1 VTPDGGTTANSD
13 NVDWNPNTPAAG
25 CGCSMVDAGQGFG
38 GLAVASG
45 LMLATGLRRRRR
57 AH

>member
-1 VTPDGGTTANSD
+1 
-13 NVDWNPNTPAAG
+13 
-25 CGCSMVDAGQGFG
+25 MVDAGQGFG